1 MSHAGNIPGLSEPKI
16 EHPHT
21 DAGIEVW
28 AKPSTPPCCQYC
40 NTRKLVIKATRLAS
54 TIGPGLPLTS
64 GCRLLSLSMGLGPR
78 YG

>member
-28 AKPSTPPCCQYC
+28 A
-40 NTRKLVIKATRLAS
+40 NTA
-54 TIGPGLPLTS
+54 
-64 GCRLLSLSMGLGPR
+64 LLSVL
-78 YG
+78 